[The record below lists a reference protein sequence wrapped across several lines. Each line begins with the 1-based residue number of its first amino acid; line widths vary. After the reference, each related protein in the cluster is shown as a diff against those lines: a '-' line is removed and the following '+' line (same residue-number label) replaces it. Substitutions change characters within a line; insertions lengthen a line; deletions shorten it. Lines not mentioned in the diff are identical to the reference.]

1 MFTSI
6 DTYSP
11 AVVDARLMVGASV
24 VRPCD
29 QGWLHADIALA
40 GRSLR

>member
-11 AVVDARLMVGASV
+11 AVIAQRFMLTASV
-24 VRPCD
+24 ARKCD
-29 QGWLHADIALA
+29 QGWLHADITLA
-40 GRSLR
+40 RRLLR

>member
-6 DTYSP
+6 DTHSL
-11 AVVDARLMVGASV
+11 AVIAQRFMLTASV
-24 VRPCD
+24 ARKRD
-29 QGWLHADIALA
+29 QGWLHADSTLV

>member
-11 AVVDARLMVGASV
+11 VAIDARLMLVASFA
-24 VRPCD
+24 RPCD